1 MNQKSSKTFQTEN
14 NNSQN
19 TKCATSVM
27 NKENQSQSK
36 NLNNT
41 QSNFENKFKQSFTQ
55 EQQKD
60 ITEENFEIN
69 QNNNELNE
77 NQIVM
82 TDSQNSDFYYQ
93 EQSKKENQYLTL
105 YHMFAKNFEAKH
117 VTKDALINKIKE
129 ISQLFE
135 NKDEIT
141 KEEFLKPFVD
151 LFLNL
156 MKVTNDK
163 DILTINEFFSNLIE
177 ETEGDTNKLF
187 LELIDLSNNIVD
199 YTLIEN
205 EEEIFNA
212 FAYELNP
219 YKEKLI
225 LKLKKFNNNLITFDS
240 LKNIFD
246 ELKINLSDEYYQY
259 LLYKMKEKAP
269 EQSSIFELDTKIL
282 LDILE
287 RNIMIN
293 SNSDL
298 QNLTENTFG
307 EESRVHIHISAA
319 LKELKKALLDNK
331 TNFEDECKT
340 IIQNYSF
347 NNKKV
352 NGIDKDDFF
361 NIFQK
366 YKIDV
371 EEKVKQ
377 SIFEFFKVENSEIES
392 SQNDISLVDYDKI
405 LSFIKK

>member
-1 MNQKSSKTFQTEN
+1 
-14 NNSQN
+14 
-19 TKCATSVM
+19 
-27 NKENQSQSK
+27 
-36 NLNNT
+36 
-41 QSNFENKFKQSFTQ
+41 
-55 EQQKD
+55 
-60 ITEENFEIN
+60 
-69 QNNNELNE
+69 
-77 NQIVM
+77 
-82 TDSQNSDFYYQ
+82 
-93 EQSKKENQYLTL
+93 
-105 YHMFAKNFEAKH
+105 
-117 VTKDALINKIKE
+117 
-129 ISQLFE
+129 
-135 NKDEIT
+135 
-141 KEEFLKPFVD
+141 
-151 LFLNL
+151 

-177 ETEGDTNKLF
+177 ETEGDTNKFF

-269 EQSSIFELDTKIL
+269 EQSSIFELDIKIL

-298 QNLTENTFG
+298 QNLTENTYG